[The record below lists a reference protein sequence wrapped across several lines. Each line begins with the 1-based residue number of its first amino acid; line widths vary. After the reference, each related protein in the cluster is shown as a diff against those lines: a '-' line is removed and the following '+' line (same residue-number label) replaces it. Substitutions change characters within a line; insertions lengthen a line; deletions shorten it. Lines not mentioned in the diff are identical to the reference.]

1 MYQLIFKQLGVP
13 LKAENDK
20 KTSIPANQLVAH
32 LIGLILLCD
41 DLMEAF
47 GDFQALLQNGKAVS
61 SSDRGFS
68 VFDAHVT
75 DCGCHLRAQMM
86 QEILLFFKGKKH
98 RKVFI
103 FDAIAKKLNSLKEH
117 CTRLI
122 QSMCWENT
130 SVQKLGFPKTIKSNE
145 ELLILLQWDTDDI
158 CNEIASN
165 SPKDQNYCQNIKMNQ
180 TGT

>member
-1 MYQLIFKQLGVP
+1 MK
-13 LKAENDK
+13 
-20 KTSIPANQLVAH
+20 
-32 LIGLILLCD
+32 
-41 DLMEAF
+41 AF
-47 GDFQALLQNGKAVS
+47 GDFQALPQNGEAVS

-86 QEILLFFKGKKH
+86 QEILLFFKRNKD
-98 RKVFI
+98 RKVVI
-103 FDAIAKKLNSLKEH
+103 FDAIAKKLNSLKEY